1 MDIARPAVVDQH
13 RLQPADFATGWLR
26 QVLGFLGI
34 HDVRVI
40 AADRQA
46 VVGPGRLVRAEA
58 ALDAAVAEAAAEAAA
73 APMAA

>member
-1 MDIARPAVVDQH
+1 M
-13 RLQPADFATGWLR
+13 
-26 QVLGFLGI
+26 LGFLGI